1 MPEIRARSVE
11 APAYRLAAP
20 FDSDTPSE
28 DEIIKAALR
37 ILWCRISDAPVMS
50 SPQWVKQYLQLEMA
64 EHTHQEVFAVMYLDS
79 QNRLITFKKMFN
91 GSLNQC
97 SVYPRELVRESLLQ
111 GAASV
116 ILCHN
121 HPSGTLTPSSNDE
134 RLTLTLKAALNLV
147 DVKVLDHIITSNEGT
162 KSMAELGLI

>member
-1 MPEIRARSVE
+1 VD
-11 APAYRLAAP
+11 APAYRLAVP
-20 FDSDTPSE
+20 FDSETPSE

-37 ILWCRISDAPVMS
+37 ILWCRICDAPVMS
-50 SPQWVKQYLQLEMA
+50 SPQAVQQYLQLEMA

-79 QNRLITFKKMFN
+79 QNRPITFKKMFN

-97 SVYPRELVRESLLQ
+97 SVYPRELVREALLQ
-111 GAASV
+111 GAASL

-121 HPSGTLTPSSNDE
+121 HPSGTLTPSRSDE
-134 RLTLTLKAALNLV
+134 SLTLTLKAALNLV

-162 KSMAELGLI
+162 KSMAEMGLI